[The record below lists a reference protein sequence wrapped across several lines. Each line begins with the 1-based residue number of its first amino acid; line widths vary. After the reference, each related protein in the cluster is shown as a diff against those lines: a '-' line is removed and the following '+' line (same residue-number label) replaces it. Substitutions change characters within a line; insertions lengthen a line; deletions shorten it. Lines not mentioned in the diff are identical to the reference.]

1 MLQIPKQQKEGLTDQ
16 DLLQRYKKDGN
27 LLPLAQLYKRYT
39 NLIYGVCLKY
49 LKNSQDAEDA
59 YMNVFEKLVKKVD
72 QHDIKNFKSW
82 LHVVVKNHCL
92 EILRQKKKILTV
104 SYDQDLMQNEPFV
117 HPFEESPTEES
128 EQQLNKCLQQL
139 ETQQLECIKLFY
151 YQDKSYKEIAETK
164 NQPLGK
170 IRSFI
175 QNGRRNLKICME
187 DEKKYN
193 S

>member
-1 MLQIPKQQKEGLTDQ
+1 MLRIPPQQKEELTDH
-16 DLLQRYKKDGN
+16 DLLLRYKKNGK

-39 NLIYGVCLKY
+39 SLIYGVCLKY
-49 LKNSQDAEDA
+49 LKNNQDAEDA
-59 YMNVFEKLVKKVD
+59 YMNVFEKLVKKVG

-92 EILRQKKKILTV
+92 EILRQQKKILTV

-139 ETQQLECIKLFY
+139 EMQQLECIKLFY

-164 NQPLGK
+164 NQALGK

-175 QNGRRNLKICME
+175 QNGRRNLKICIE
-187 DEKKYN
+187 GAQK
-193 S
+193 SVL

>member
-1 MLQIPKQQKEGLTDQ
+1 MLRIFKQKKEGLTDQ
-16 DLLQRYKKDGN
+16 ELVTQYKKNGEM
-27 LLPLAQLYKRYT
+27 LYLATLYKRYT
-39 NLIYGVCLKY
+39 SLIYGVCLKY

-59 YMNVFEKLVKKVD
+59 YMGVFEKLVKKVR
-72 QHDIKNFKSW
+72 QHDIKNFKNW

-92 EILRQKKKILTV
+92 EILRKQKKVLTI
-104 SYDQDLMQNEPFV
+104 SYDQELMQNEPFV

-128 EQQLNKCLQQL
+128 EKRLSDCLKQL
-139 ETQQLECIKLFY
+139 ELKQLEAIQLFY

-170 IRSFI
+170 IRSSI

-187 DEKKYN
+187 GFQNFN

>member
-1 MLQIPKQQKEGLTDQ
+1 MLRILKQDKEDLTDQ
-16 DLLQRYKKDGN
+16 ELILRYKKEGEM
-27 LLPLAQLYKRYT
+27 LYLAQLYKRYT

-59 YMNVFEKLVKKVD
+59 YMSVFEKLIKKVR
-72 QHDIKNFKSW
+72 QHDITNFKSW

-92 EILRQKKKILTV
+92 EIIRKQKKNLTI
-104 SYDQDLMQNEPFV
+104 SYDQELVQNEPFV

-128 EQQLNKCLQQL
+128 EKKLRNCLQQL
-139 ETQQLECIKLFY
+139 ELQQLEAIQLFY
-151 YQDKSYKEIAETK
+151 YQNKSYKEIATTK

-170 IRSFI
+170 IRSAI

-187 DEKKYN
+187 G
-193 S
+193 

>member
-1 MLQIPKQQKEGLTDQ
+1 
-16 DLLQRYKKDGN
+16 
-27 LLPLAQLYKRYT
+27 
-39 NLIYGVCLKY
+39 
-49 LKNSQDAEDA
+49 
-59 YMNVFEKLVKKVD
+59 
-72 QHDIKNFKSW
+72 
-82 LHVVVKNHCL
+82 
-92 EILRQKKKILTV
+92 
-104 SYDQDLMQNEPFV
+104 MQNKPFV

-139 ETQQLECIKLFY
+139 EAQQLECIKLFY